1 MICGIVVAK
10 QNSNRFPN
18 KNIFKYKKYPL
29 FWHSVLP
36 LLESDKVDK
45 VYVSTD
51 SLYIK
56 EYCEKRGVSIL
67 WRGPNINSD
76 NDPIFKV
83 IKFAYQSMDHK
94 SNICVSI
101 MANCPGHTPSDVENS
116 INILIKNDLNEVRS
130 FDKNN
135 IENGIIVFNTRIF
148 DTYDKISSYVGGV
161 FTSGKEIHFKR
172 ELDDI

>member
-10 QNSNRFPN
+10 ENSNRFPN
-18 KNIFKYKKYPL
+18 KNIYKYNNYPL

-36 LLESDKVDK
+36 LIESDKIDK

-83 IKFAYQSMDHK
+83 IKYAYQSMDQK
-94 SNICVSI
+94 FKICVSV
-101 MANCPGHTPSDVENS
+101 MANCPGHTFSEVDKS
-116 INILIKNDLNEVRS
+116 IKILIKNDLNEVRS

-135 IENGIIVFNTRIF
+135 LENGIIVFNTRVF
-148 DTYDKISSYVGGV
+148 DTHDKISSYVGGV
-161 FTSGKEIHFKR
+161 FTSGKEIHYKK